1 MFYWVV
7 KAVLAPI
14 LRLLFRPWAQGAEYV
29 PRTGPAILAS
39 NHLSFSDH
47 FFAPLPLP
55 RKVVFLAK
63 SEYFTG
69 RGIKGLFS
77 KAFFSGMGQIPVDR
91 TGGEA
96 SERALATGLRVLA
109 GGQLLGI
116 YPEGTRTP
124 DGRLFRGKTGV
135 ARLALEAR
143 VPVIP
148 CAMIGGFEFQP
159 PGKFTPQFKIRPGVK
174 FGKPLDFSRYYGMEN
189 DGLVLR
195 AVTDEIIYEIMKL
208 SGQEYVDEYA
218 AQHKAKK
225 HAEKRAHKHDAA
237 AAAAAAV
244 GADKVA
250 TTADEAGAAG
260 VAVAGGASSAEPI
273 DVGPA
278 GPQASDAQSGGAQ
291 TASAQTAPTGTAA
304 QSSGAQGTPMGTAA
318 QASGTQG
325 TPTATVDDAAA
336 EAAASGIVGSPAGS
350 GSANG
355 TVVTG
360 ADGPAADVEGAAQS
374 ASAADEALAEAD
386 ADPVRANVDETSSA
400 AKAGEA

>member
-14 LRLLFRPWAQGAEYV
+14 LRLLFRPWAEGTDYV

-69 RGIKGLFS
+69 RGVKGLFS
-77 KAFFSGMGQIPVDR
+77 KAFFSGVGQIPVDR
-91 TGGEA
+91 SGGEA

-148 CAMIGGFEFQP
+148 CAMVGGFEFQP
-159 PGKFTPQFKIRPGVK
+159 PGKIAPQFKVRPGVR
-174 FGKPLDFSRYYGMEN
+174 FGKPLDFSRYYGLET
-189 DGLVLR
+189 DRIVLR

-218 AQHKAKK
+218 ARHKAMQQ
-225 HAEKRAHKHDAA
+225 AAKRAQRQEAKAA
-237 AAAAAAV
+237 AAALAANAP
-244 GADKVA
+244 VA
-250 TTADEAGAAG
+250 EAGGDGAKAVRDGSADDGSAG
-260 VAVAGGASSAEPI
+260 DGAGDGGSAGDGAGDGASAGGTSASISSADRAPGSV
-273 DVGPA
+273 D
-278 GPQASDAQSGGAQ
+278 
-291 TASAQTAPTGTAA
+291 APTGSA
-304 QSSGAQGTPMGTAA
+304 
-318 QASGTQG
+318 
-325 TPTATVDDAAA
+325 D
-336 EAAASGIVGSPAGS
+336 AASGSADWAS
-350 GSANG
+350 GSADG
-355 TVVTG
+355 APG
-360 ADGPAADVEGAAQS
+360 SADGAPGS
-374 ASAADEALAEAD
+374 AKSVPGSVDLSLA
-386 ADPVRANVDETSSA
+386 
-400 AKAGEA
+400 